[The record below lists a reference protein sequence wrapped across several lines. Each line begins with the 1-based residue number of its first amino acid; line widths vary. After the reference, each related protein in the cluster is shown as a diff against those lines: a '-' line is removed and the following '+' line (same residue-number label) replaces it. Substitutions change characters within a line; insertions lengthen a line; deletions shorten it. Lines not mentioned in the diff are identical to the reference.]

1 MRRKIRAIVKKP
13 GEPIGHKITL
23 DNNLRAFQEVVGGP
37 IETVTFLQ
45 GVTVI
50 RNGEGR
56 NRDLPEN
63 FRMMSETIHGAVAV
77 VGVYG
82 ENFTNCPLNM
92 ETWKLILQTWGNE
105 T

>member
-45 GVTVI
+45 GVVVI
-50 RNGEGR
+50 VNEEGKLK
-56 NRDLPEN
+56 DLPEN
-63 FRMMSETIHGAVAV
+63 FRMMGETIKGPAIV
-77 VGVYG
+77 VGVYND
-82 ENFTNCPLNM
+82 NFSNCPLNLV
-92 ETWKLILQTWGNE
+92 TWGLFLKDWGNE
-105 T
+105 I